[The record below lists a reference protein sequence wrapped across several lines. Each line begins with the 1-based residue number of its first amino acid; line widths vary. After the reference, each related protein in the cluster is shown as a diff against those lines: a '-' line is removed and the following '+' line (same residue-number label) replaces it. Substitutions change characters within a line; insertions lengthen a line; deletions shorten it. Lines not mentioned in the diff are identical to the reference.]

1 MRKNGIERERKNEHK
16 VSTRTRRRVESLMVD
31 RSTRSP
37 ARSFALP
44 NAYKRD
50 TPILTH
56 NDARDTLLEAKDDA
70 TTGAGAVAVT
80 TAANAIQRVL
90 RVRPTRCFVLKIKT
104 VRPARPTRCRVGGL
118 VDELTILGRTV
129 ERAIG

>member
-1 MRKNGIERERKNEHK
+1 
-16 VSTRTRRRVESLMVD
+16 MVG

-50 TPILTH
+50 TPILTD
-56 NDARDTLLEAKDDA
+56 NDARDALLEAKDDA
-70 TTGAGAVAVT
+70 TTGTGAVAVT
-80 TAANAIQRVL
+80 TAANSIQRVW

-104 VRPARPTRCRVGGL
+104 ARSARPTRCRVGGL
-118 VDELTILGRTV
+118 VDGLTILGRTV
-129 ERAIG
+129 EREIG